1 MKYIDE
7 FRDPQHAH
15 ALARH
20 ISEVAAGRELTFME
34 VCGTHTMALGRFGIR
49 TMLPQSIRLISGPGC
64 PVCVTDNAYLD
75 RAIALARMPGSI
87 VTTFGDMM
95 RVPAS
100 TSDLTRC
107 RADGCDIRVVTSTTE
122 ALAIAREHP
131 DREVIFL
138 GVGFETTTPTIA
150 ASIMMAHD
158 ENLKNYSVLCAH
170 KLIPPA
176 LDALLAG
183 PVKLDGF
190 LLPGHVS
197 GIIGGKA
204 YESLLNKHR
213 VAAAIAGF
221 EPTDILQAI
230 ADMVE
235 QAANEAY
242 EVHISYTRV
251 VTTKGNEK
259 ALAVMQE
266 TFEPCDASW
275 RGIGTIPQSGLRV
288 RDAHAAFDAER
299 KFDVEV
305 EPTREHA
312 GCRCGE
318 ILQGTAGPSDCPHFG
333 KGCTPE
339 HPIGA
344 CMVSS
349 EGTCAAYYKYNT

>member
-7 FRDPQHAH
+7 FRDPQHAK
-15 ALARH
+15 ALVRR
-20 ISEVAAGRELTFME
+20 ISRLADGHELTFME

-49 TMLPQSIRLISGPGC
+49 AMLPESIRLISGPGC

-75 RAIALARMPGSI
+75 RAIALARTPGSI
-87 VTTFGDMM
+87 VATFGDMM

-107 RADGCDIRVVTSTTE
+107 RAEGNDIRVVISTTE
-122 ALAIAREHP
+122 ALAIARDNP

-150 ASIMMAHD
+150 ASIAMAHD
-158 ENLKNYSVLCAH
+158 EGLNNFSVLCAH

-176 LDALLAG
+176 LEALLAG

-197 GIIGGKA
+197 SIIGGDA
-204 YESLLNKHR
+204 YEPLLSKHR
-213 VAAAIAGF
+213 VAATVAGF

-235 QAANEAY
+235 QAASETY

-251 VTTKGNEK
+251 VSTRGNEK
-259 ALAVMQE
+259 ALALIHEV
-266 TFEPCDASW
+266 FEPCDAAW
-275 RGIGTIPQSGLRV
+275 RGIGTIPGSGLRI
-288 RDAHAAFDAER
+288 RDCYAAFDAER
-299 KFDVEV
+299 KFRIEA
-305 EPTREHA
+305 EPTREHE

-318 ILQGTAGPSDCPHFG
+318 ILQGTAKPADCPHFG

-339 HPIGA
+339 NPIGA

-349 EGTCAAYYKYNT
+349 EGTCAAYYRYG